1 MKKLLLLFSITI
13 LFSSCNTNPEYAKN
27 LATAQKFF
35 DLHGEEDIDAQLA
48 LVNKDIELNTS
59 MYGSETVGYDQYV
72 TMLEG
77 YHAAFDNIK
86 YTANNWLPGTGPEGN
101 LDGSVR
107 TYGTWTGTNISTGK
121 ELNLK
126 GYWYMNFDTD
136 GKIIAQGDF
145 FDFGGMYDAVYPKTK
160 IFAKIDVKKGKAQ
173 EMLDVLNSENGLS
186 ATRAYDGCN
195 SAEMIYNKETNS
207 VWVISDWVSN
217 DHYLTYLDWRM
228 TEDDFVS
235 KKMIPLMLGGEKGLS
250 IAHTNSNY
258 TIF

>member
-13 LFSSCNTNPEYAKN
+13 LFSSCNTNPEFAKN

-121 ELNLK
+121 ELILK
-126 GYWYMNFDTD
+126 VTG
-136 GKIIAQGDF
+136 I
-145 FDFGGMYDAVYPKTK
+145 
-160 IFAKIDVKKGKAQ
+160 
-173 EMLDVLNSENGLS
+173 
-186 ATRAYDGCN
+186 
-195 SAEMIYNKETNS
+195 
-207 VWVISDWVSN
+207 
-217 DHYLTYLDWRM
+217 
-228 TEDDFVS
+228 
-235 KKMIPLMLGGEKGLS
+235 
-250 IAHTNSNY
+250 
-258 TIF
+258 